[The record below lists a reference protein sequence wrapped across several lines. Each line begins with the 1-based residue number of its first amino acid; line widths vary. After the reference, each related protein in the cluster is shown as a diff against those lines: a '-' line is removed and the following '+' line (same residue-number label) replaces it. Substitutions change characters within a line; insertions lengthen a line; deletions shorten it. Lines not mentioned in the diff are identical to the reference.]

1 MEISGKVAIVTGG
14 ASGAGR
20 ALALGLAVRGC
31 GGRRGLR
38 YRREGAAKVA
48 AEIEAAG
55 GRALAVPAD
64 MTREAD
70 VQALVSAATE
80 SARADRAVL
89 LQRRDHR
96 GGRRGSLG

>member
-1 MEISGKVAIVTGG
+1 MEITGKVAVVTGG

-20 ALALGLAVRGC
+20 ALALGLAERGAAGVAVC
-31 GGRRGLR
+31 DVDA
-38 YRREGAAKVA
+38 EGAAKVA

-55 GRALAVPAD
+55 RRALAVPAD

-70 VQALVSAATE
+70 VQALVGRHGG
-80 SARADRAVL
+80 ARADRAVL